1 MFGSRL
7 PDALKAPL
15 LPTTFEGLSHR
26 EAAAVLGVS
35 VKSVETGVY
44 RARKIPASALA
55 PAT

>member
-1 MFGSRL
+1 MFRSRL

-15 LPTTFEGLSHR
+15 LPTAFEGLSLR
-26 EAAAVLGVS
+26 EASAVLGVS